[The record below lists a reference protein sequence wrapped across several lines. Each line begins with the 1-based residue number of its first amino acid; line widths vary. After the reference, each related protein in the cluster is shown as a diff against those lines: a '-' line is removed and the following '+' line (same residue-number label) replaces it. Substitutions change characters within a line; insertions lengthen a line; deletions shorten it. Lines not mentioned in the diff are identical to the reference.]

1 MTAYHY
7 FRVAVWV
14 FIKLFFQTSTV
25 MKNISLLAIA
35 CSLLLTTTVT
45 FAQNAKPSP
54 AATTSETL
62 ANGATIT
69 INYSQ
74 PALKGRTMGKDVEPM
89 EDKVWRAGANE
100 ATVFETSKDITI
112 DGKSLPA
119 GKYGF
124 FVLVHGGEWTLIFNK
139 TWKQWGAFQY
149 KEADDALRV
158 AVKAGKT
165 KAPVERLTYTISKSG
180 AVSLAW
186 GNTEATFHV
195 R

>member
-1 MTAYHY
+1 
-7 FRVAVWV
+7 
-14 FIKLFFQTSTV
+14 
-25 MKNISLLAIA
+25 MKSKYLLAIA
-35 CSLLLTTTVT
+35 CSLLLTTSVT

-62 ANGATIT
+62 GNGATIT

-158 AVKAGKT
+158 TVKPGKT
-165 KAPVERLTYTISKSG
+165 ASPVERLSYTISKSG

-186 GNTEATFHV
+186 GNTAATFQV